1 MMKPSDSKRIYLDQA
16 STSSPKAPGV
26 ARVMSD
32 FLESGG
38 YNISRGHYQGAE
50 AAGLA
55 VLDARKAVARF
66 FHFPAYRRVVF
77 TNNITHSL
85 NLVLKGFLRP
95 GDRVIC
101 SSMEHNAMMR
111 PLRQLEKIGVIVEEV
126 PNDAQ
131 GRWPLEAV
139 QEALKKPARA
149 LAMTAASNVCGTV
162 LPFREVAK
170 LCHEAGTAFILD
182 TAQVAGTLPLDA
194 AELGCDALCFTG
206 HKGLLGPQGIGGVLF
221 SERMAEECSPLISGG
236 TGSFSDSEELP
247 PLLPD
252 RFEAGTQNLP
262 GILGLG
268 AALAY
273 LEGLNAEAQAE
284 GSPAKETAISEAQGS
299 KTKVDDAICERREDQ
314 RAADG
319 DEKELLV
326 GLSFSA
332 SEAAPSSRR
341 SSFEQAQKGL
351 WKIATAELAL
361 CRRFLE
367 GAEALS
373 ERLPLRIL
381 GLPSSS
387 CQLEKEE
394 RVAVISLDFPEHDN
408 ARVAWLL
415 DQNYGIMTR
424 TGLHCAPQ
432 AHKTLGSFPRGSVR
446 FSFGGTNTGEEVD
459 AALAALEEILS
470 QEEA

>member
-194 AELGCDALCFTG
+194 AELDCDALCFTG

-284 GSPAKETAISEAQGS
+284 GSPATEAVPG
-299 KTKVDDAICERREDQ
+299 TR
-314 RAADG
+314 
-319 DEKELLV
+319 
-326 GLSFSA
+326 SA
-332 SEAAPSSRR
+332 
-341 SSFEQAQKGL
+341 FEQAQKGL
-351 WKIATAELAL
+351 WKIAAAELSL

-394 RVAVISLDFPEHDN
+394 RVAVVSLDFPEHDN

-432 AHKTLGSFPRGSVR
+432 AHKTLSSFPRGSVR

>member
-1 MMKPSDSKRIYLDQA
+1 MMKPSDSKCIYLDQA

-221 SERMAEECSPLISGG
+221 SELMAEECSPLISGG

-284 GSPAKETAISEAQGS
+284 GSPATEAVPG
-299 KTKVDDAICERREDQ
+299 TR
-314 RAADG
+314 
-319 DEKELLV
+319 
-326 GLSFSA
+326 SA
-332 SEAAPSSRR
+332 
-341 SSFEQAQKGL
+341 FEQAQKGL
-351 WKIATAELAL
+351 WKIAAAELAL

-394 RVAVISLDFPEHDN
+394 RVAVVSLDFPEHDN

-470 QEEA
+470 QPEEA

>member
-66 FHFPAYRRVVF
+66 FHFPAYRRIVF

-221 SERMAEECSPLISGG
+221 SELMAEECSPLISGG

-284 GSPAKETAISEAQGS
+284 GSPATEAVPG
-299 KTKVDDAICERREDQ
+299 TR
-314 RAADG
+314 
-319 DEKELLV
+319 
-326 GLSFSA
+326 SA
-332 SEAAPSSRR
+332 
-341 SSFEQAQKGL
+341 FEQAQKGL
-351 WKIATAELAL
+351 WKIAAAELAL

-394 RVAVISLDFPEHDN
+394 RVAVVSLDFPEHDN

>member
-1 MMKPSDSKRIYLDQA
+1 MMKPSDLKRIYLDQA

-66 FHFPAYRRVVF
+66 FHFPAFRRVIF

-101 SSMEHNAMMR
+101 STMEHNAMMR
-111 PLRQLEKIGVIVEEV
+111 PLRQVEKSGVIVDEV
-126 PNDAQ
+126 PNDTQ

-139 QEALKKPARA
+139 REALKKPARA

-194 AELGCDALCFTG
+194 AELDCDALCFTG

-262 GILGLG
+262 GILGIG

-284 GSPAKETAISEAQGS
+284 SPPAAEAVPGSH
-299 KTKVDDAICERREDQ
+299 R
-314 RAADG
+314 
-319 DEKELLV
+319 
-326 GLSFSA
+326 SA
-332 SEAAPSSRR
+332 
-341 SSFEQAQKGL
+341 FEQTQRGL
-351 WKIATAELAL
+351 WKIAVAELAL

-387 CQLEKEE
+387 CQAEKEE
-394 RVAVISLDFPEHDN
+394 RVAVVSLDFPKHDN

-446 FSFGGTNTGEEVD
+446 FSFGGTNTVEEVD
-459 AALAALEEILS
+459 AALAAVEEILR

>member
-1 MMKPSDSKRIYLDQA
+1 MKPSDSKRIYLDQA

-85 NLVLKGFLRP
+85 NLVLKGFLLP

-139 QEALKKPARA
+139 REALKKPARA

-273 LEGLNAEAQAE
+273 LERLNAEAQAE
-284 GSPAKETAISEAQGS
+284 DSPATEAVPG
-299 KTKVDDAICERREDQ
+299 TR
-314 RAADG
+314 
-319 DEKELLV
+319 
-326 GLSFSA
+326 SA
-332 SEAAPSSRR
+332 
-341 SSFEQAQKGL
+341 FEQAQKGL
-351 WKIATAELAL
+351 WKIAAAELAL

-394 RVAVISLDFPEHDN
+394 RVAVVSLDFPEHDN

-459 AALAALEEILS
+459 AALSALEEILS
-470 QEEA
+470 QPEEA

>member
-1 MMKPSDSKRIYLDQA
+1 MKPSDSKRIYLDQA

-111 PLRQLEKIGVIVEEV
+111 PLRQLEKIGVIVEEI

-221 SERMAEECSPLISGG
+221 SELMAEECSPLISGG

-284 GSPAKETAISEAQGS
+284 GSPATEAVPG
-299 KTKVDDAICERREDQ
+299 TR
-314 RAADG
+314 
-319 DEKELLV
+319 
-326 GLSFSA
+326 SA
-332 SEAAPSSRR
+332 
-341 SSFEQAQKGL
+341 FEQAQKGL
-351 WKIATAELAL
+351 WKIAAAELAL

-394 RVAVISLDFPEHDN
+394 RVAVVSLDFPEHDN

-446 FSFGGTNTGEEVD
+446 FSFGGTNTSEEVD
-459 AALAALEEILS
+459 AALAALAEILS

>member
-38 YNISRGHYQGAE
+38 YNISRGHYLGAE

-194 AELGCDALCFTG
+194 TELGCDALCFTG

-221 SERMAEECSPLISGG
+221 SELMAEECSPLISGG

-284 GSPAKETAISEAQGS
+284 GSPATEAVPG
-299 KTKVDDAICERREDQ
+299 TR
-314 RAADG
+314 
-319 DEKELLV
+319 
-326 GLSFSA
+326 SA
-332 SEAAPSSRR
+332 
-341 SSFEQAQKGL
+341 FEQAQKGL
-351 WKIATAELAL
+351 WKIAAAELSL

-367 GAEALS
+367 GTEALS

-394 RVAVISLDFPEHDN
+394 RVAVVSLDFPEHDN

>member
-139 QEALKKPARA
+139 REALKKPARA

-221 SERMAEECSPLISGG
+221 SELMAEECSPLISGG

-284 GSPAKETAISEAQGS
+284 GSPATEAVPG
-299 KTKVDDAICERREDQ
+299 TR
-314 RAADG
+314 
-319 DEKELLV
+319 
-326 GLSFSA
+326 SA
-332 SEAAPSSRR
+332 
-341 SSFEQAQKGL
+341 FEQAQKGL
-351 WKIATAELAL
+351 WKIAAAELAL

-394 RVAVISLDFPEHDN
+394 RVAVVSLDFPEHDN

>member
-1 MMKPSDSKRIYLDQA
+1 MKPSDSKRIYLDQA

-221 SERMAEECSPLISGG
+221 SELMAEECSPLISGG

-273 LEGLNAEAQAE
+273 LEGLKAEAQAE
-284 GSPAKETAISEAQGS
+284 GSPATEAVPG
-299 KTKVDDAICERREDQ
+299 TR
-314 RAADG
+314 
-319 DEKELLV
+319 
-326 GLSFSA
+326 SA
-332 SEAAPSSRR
+332 
-341 SSFEQAQKGL
+341 FEQAQKGL
-351 WKIATAELAL
+351 WKIAAAELAL

-394 RVAVISLDFPEHDN
+394 RVAVVSLDFPEHDN

-470 QEEA
+470 QPGEA

>member
-139 QEALKKPARA
+139 RETLKKPARA

-221 SERMAEECSPLISGG
+221 SELMAEECSPLISGG

-284 GSPAKETAISEAQGS
+284 GSPATEAVPG
-299 KTKVDDAICERREDQ
+299 TR
-314 RAADG
+314 
-319 DEKELLV
+319 
-326 GLSFSA
+326 SA
-332 SEAAPSSRR
+332 
-341 SSFEQAQKGL
+341 FEQAQKGL
-351 WKIATAELAL
+351 WKIAAAELAL

-381 GLPSSS
+381 GHPSSS

-394 RVAVISLDFPEHDN
+394 RVAVVSLDFPEHDN

-432 AHKTLGSFPRGSVR
+432 AHKTLGSFPWGSVR

>member
-1 MMKPSDSKRIYLDQA
+1 MKPSDSKCIYLDQA

-111 PLRQLEKIGVIVEEV
+111 PLRQLEKIGVIVEEI

-221 SERMAEECSPLISGG
+221 SELMAEECSPLISGG

-284 GSPAKETAISEAQGS
+284 GSPATEAVPG
-299 KTKVDDAICERREDQ
+299 TR
-314 RAADG
+314 
-319 DEKELLV
+319 
-326 GLSFSA
+326 SA
-332 SEAAPSSRR
+332 
-341 SSFEQAQKGL
+341 FEQAQKGL
-351 WKIATAELAL
+351 WKIAAAELAL

-394 RVAVISLDFPEHDN
+394 RVAVVSLDFPEHDN

-446 FSFGGTNTGEEVD
+446 FSFGGTNTSEEVD

-470 QEEA
+470 QPGEA

>member
-1 MMKPSDSKRIYLDQA
+1 MMKPSDSKCIYLDQA

-139 QEALKKPARA
+139 REALKKPARA

-221 SERMAEECSPLISGG
+221 SELMAEECSPLISGG

-284 GSPAKETAISEAQGS
+284 GSPATEAVLG
-299 KTKVDDAICERREDQ
+299 TR
-314 RAADG
+314 
-319 DEKELLV
+319 
-326 GLSFSA
+326 SA
-332 SEAAPSSRR
+332 
-341 SSFEQAQKGL
+341 FEQAQKGL
-351 WKIATAELAL
+351 WKIAAAELAL

-394 RVAVISLDFPEHDN
+394 RVAVVSLDFPEHDN

-459 AALAALEEILS
+459 AALSALEEILS

>member
-1 MMKPSDSKRIYLDQA
+1 MMKPCDLKRIYLDQA

-66 FHFPAYRRVVF
+66 FHFPAFRRVIF

-101 SSMEHNAMMR
+101 STMEHNAMMR
-111 PLRQLEKIGVIVEEV
+111 PLRQLEKSGVIVDEV

-139 QEALKKPARA
+139 REALKKPARA

-221 SERMAEECSPLISGG
+221 SELMAEECSPLISGG

-284 GSPAKETAISEAQGS
+284 GSPATEAVPG
-299 KTKVDDAICERREDQ
+299 TR
-314 RAADG
+314 
-319 DEKELLV
+319 
-326 GLSFSA
+326 SA
-332 SEAAPSSRR
+332 
-341 SSFEQAQKGL
+341 FEQAQKGL
-351 WKIATAELAL
+351 WKIAAAELAL

-394 RVAVISLDFPEHDN
+394 RVAVVSLDFPEHDN

-446 FSFGGTNTGEEVD
+446 FSFGGTNTSEEVD
-459 AALAALEEILS
+459 AALAALAEILS

>member
-221 SERMAEECSPLISGG
+221 SELMAEECSPLISGG

-284 GSPAKETAISEAQGS
+284 GSPATEAVPG
-299 KTKVDDAICERREDQ
+299 TR
-314 RAADG
+314 
-319 DEKELLV
+319 
-326 GLSFSA
+326 SA
-332 SEAAPSSRR
+332 
-341 SSFEQAQKGL
+341 FEQAQKGL
-351 WKIATAELAL
+351 WKIAAAELAL

-394 RVAVISLDFPEHDN
+394 RVAVVSLDFPEHDN

>member
-1 MMKPSDSKRIYLDQA
+1 MKPSDSKRIYLDQA

-26 ARVMSD
+26 ARVMID

-111 PLRQLEKIGVIVEEV
+111 PLRQLEKSGVIVEEV
-126 PNDAQ
+126 SNDAQ

-139 QEALKKPARA
+139 REALKKPARA

-221 SERMAEECSPLISGG
+221 SELMAEECSPLISGG

-284 GSPAKETAISEAQGS
+284 GSPATEAVPG
-299 KTKVDDAICERREDQ
+299 TR
-314 RAADG
+314 
-319 DEKELLV
+319 
-326 GLSFSA
+326 SA
-332 SEAAPSSRR
+332 S
-341 SSFEQAQKGL
+341 EQAQKGL
-351 WKIATAELAL
+351 WKIAAAELAL

-394 RVAVISLDFPEHDN
+394 RVAVVSLDFPEHDN

-446 FSFGGTNTGEEVD
+446 FSFGGTNTDEEVD

>member
-95 GDRVIC
+95 GDRMIC

-221 SERMAEECSPLISGG
+221 SELMAEECSPLISGG

-284 GSPAKETAISEAQGS
+284 GSPATEAVPG
-299 KTKVDDAICERREDQ
+299 TR
-314 RAADG
+314 
-319 DEKELLV
+319 
-326 GLSFSA
+326 SA
-332 SEAAPSSRR
+332 
-341 SSFEQAQKGL
+341 FEQAQKGL
-351 WKIATAELAL
+351 WKIAAAELAL

-394 RVAVISLDFPEHDN
+394 RVAVVSLDFPEHDN

-446 FSFGGTNTGEEVD
+446 FSFGGTNTSEEVD
-459 AALAALEEILS
+459 AALAALAEILS

>member
-111 PLRQLEKIGVIVEEV
+111 PLRQLEKSGVIVEEV

-221 SERMAEECSPLISGG
+221 SELMAEECSPLISGG

-284 GSPAKETAISEAQGS
+284 GSPATEAVPG
-299 KTKVDDAICERREDQ
+299 TR
-314 RAADG
+314 
-319 DEKELLV
+319 
-326 GLSFSA
+326 SA
-332 SEAAPSSRR
+332 
-341 SSFEQAQKGL
+341 FEQAQKGL
-351 WKIATAELAL
+351 WKIAAAELAL

-381 GLPSSS
+381 GHPSSS

-394 RVAVISLDFPEHDN
+394 RVAVVSLDFPEHDN

>member
-284 GSPAKETAISEAQGS
+284 GSPATEAVPGS
-299 KTKVDDAICERREDQ
+299 R
-314 RAADG
+314 
-319 DEKELLV
+319 
-326 GLSFSA
+326 SA
-332 SEAAPSSRR
+332 
-341 SSFEQAQKGL
+341 FEQAQKGL
-351 WKIATAELAL
+351 WKIAAAELSL

-367 GAEALS
+367 GTEALS

-394 RVAVISLDFPEHDN
+394 RVAVVSLDFPEHDN

-446 FSFGGTNTGEEVD
+446 FSFGGTNTVEEVD

>member
-95 GDRVIC
+95 GDRMIC

-162 LPFREVAK
+162 LPFREVAN

-194 AELGCDALCFTG
+194 AELDCDALCFTG

-221 SERMAEECSPLISGG
+221 SELMAEECSPLISGG

-284 GSPAKETAISEAQGS
+284 GSPATEAVPG
-299 KTKVDDAICERREDQ
+299 TR
-314 RAADG
+314 
-319 DEKELLV
+319 
-326 GLSFSA
+326 SA
-332 SEAAPSSRR
+332 
-341 SSFEQAQKGL
+341 FEQAQKGL
-351 WKIATAELAL
+351 WKIAAAELSL

-394 RVAVISLDFPEHDN
+394 RVAVVSLDFPEHDN

>member
-1 MMKPSDSKRIYLDQA
+1 MKPSDSKCIYLDQA

-111 PLRQLEKIGVIVEEV
+111 PLRQLEKIGVIVEEI

-221 SERMAEECSPLISGG
+221 SELMAEECSPLISGG

-284 GSPAKETAISEAQGS
+284 GSPATEAVPG
-299 KTKVDDAICERREDQ
+299 TR
-314 RAADG
+314 
-319 DEKELLV
+319 
-326 GLSFSA
+326 SA
-332 SEAAPSSRR
+332 
-341 SSFEQAQKGL
+341 FEQAQKGL
-351 WKIATAELAL
+351 WKIAAAELAL

-394 RVAVISLDFPEHDN
+394 RVAVVSLDFPEHDN

-446 FSFGGTNTGEEVD
+446 FSFGGTNTSEEVD
-459 AALAALEEILS
+459 AALAALAEILS